1 MVIYTKVMKIKTRIL
16 LLLPVIGIIL
26 TGCSKQEDAVTIRIV
41 ETSDIHGHIFDMDC
55 FNGQERTGSLAKFS
69 TFLKRVRKENRN
81 VIYVDAGDMLQGT
94 IDDYHDQTSQ
104 FNRTSLPAEAFN
116 QLECFATVMGNHDFA
131 VGVPS
136 YDRYFR
142 GIKCPVLGAN
152 VYYEKPGDYLPP
164 YRIREIQ
171 GVRIAFLGMTTPLVN
186 YQLPKDRRELELAE
200 IIETARYWVPILKE
214 KEEADIIVGL
224 IHSGYD
230 GGRTDEG
237 LYENSVRKLL
247 AEVPGFDI
255 ILYGHDHRARNGKTV
270 DCNGDSVLL
279 LNPGPF
285 MEKAAVATV
294 TASRDAEGKPIIVTQ
309 GELVD
314 ITAEI
319 PDKRFAKKLKPW
331 YDDLCQYADSV
342 LGRISA
348 PLDAKGMLWE
358 RSTMVDFVHTVQ
370 KSFNA
375 AEVSLA
381 VTNFTSPYYPAGD
394 IRLKDMFGV
403 YEYDNIIVS
412 VMLKGSEIKA
422 ALENSASQF
431 YNTVTDG
438 NGGMLKT
445 RRNSDGVVVPMRG
458 PSSFITAAGIV
469 YEIDVTKPDG
479 DRVNIISMSDGKPFD
494 PDRMYRTTVNSKQY
508 SDTPLSRMI
517 GITNKEMRDRMVVSS
532 PADIR
537 YYMITRIALSREAD
551 KAYTVPVESNWKLVP
566 LEIVSEC
573 LAKDTV
579 GFNIMPK

>member
-1 MVIYTKVMKIKTRIL
+1 MNRRFVILCLFAAL
-16 LLLPVIGIIL
+16 LGVTLVGCKSDKGSL
-26 TGCSKQEDAVTIRIV
+26 TICIV
-41 ETSDIHGHIFDMDC
+41 ETSDVHGHIFDKDC
-55 FNGQERTGSLAKFS
+55 LTGQDREGSLAKFA
-69 TFLKRVRKENRN
+69 TFLKRERKENKN

-94 IDDYHDQTSQ
+94 IDDYQDQTAQ
-104 FNRTSLPAEAFN
+104 FQRTCLPAEAFN
-116 QLECFATVMGNHDFA
+116 LLDCFATVMGNHDFA

-142 GIKCPVLGAN
+142 SIKCPVLGAN
-152 VYYEKPGDYLPP
+152 VFYEEYGDFLPP
-164 YRIREIQ
+164 YRIREVQ
-171 GVRIAFLGMTTPLVN
+171 GIRIAFLGMTTPLVN
-186 YQLPKDRRELELAE
+186 YQLPKDRRELELAD
-200 IIETARYWVPILKE
+200 IVETAKYWVPILKE
-214 KEEADIIVGL
+214 KEEADIVIGL

-255 ILYGHDHRARNGKTV
+255 ILYGHDHRARNSKMV

-285 MEKAAVATV
+285 MEKAAVATL
-294 TASRDAEGKPIIVTQ
+294 TASWGADGNPIIMAQ

-314 ITAEI
+314 ITGEI
-319 PDKRFAKKLKPW
+319 PDKRFIKKLKPW

-342 LGRISA
+342 LGQISE
-348 PLDAKGMLWE
+348 PLDAGGMLWE

-370 KSFNA
+370 MSFNA

-403 YEYDNIIVS
+403 YEYDNIMVS

-422 ALENSASQF
+422 ALENSVSQF

-445 RRNSDGVVVPMRG
+445 RKNSEGVVLPRRG
-458 PSSFITAAGIV
+458 PSSLITAAGIV
-469 YEIDVTKPDG
+469 YEIDVTKPEG
-479 DRVNIISMSDGKPFD
+479 NRINIISMSDGKPFE
-494 PDRMYRTTVNSKQY
+494 PDKMYRTTVNSKQY

-537 YYMITRIALSREAD
+537 YYMITRISLSREAD
-551 KAYTVPVESNWKLVP
+551 MAYTVPVESHWKLVP
-566 LEIVSEC
+566 QGIVSSC

-579 GFNIMPK
+579 NFNIIQK

>member
-1 MVIYTKVMKIKTRIL
+1 MKIRTRLL

-26 TGCSKQEDAVTIRIV
+26 TGCQKQDDAVTIRIV
-41 ETSDIHGHIFDMDC
+41 QTSDIHGHIFDMDC
-55 FNGQERTGSLAKFS
+55 LTGQERTGSLAKFS
-69 TFLKRVRKENRN
+69 TFLNRERKEYKNL
-81 VIYVDAGDMLQGT
+81 IYVDAGDMLQGT

-104 FNRTSLPAEAFN
+104 FHRTSLPAEAFN
-116 QLECFATVMGNHDFA
+116 YLGCFATVMGNHDFA

-186 YQLPKDRRELELAE
+186 YQLPKDRRELDLAD
-200 IIETARYWVPILKE
+200 IIESAKYWVPVLKE
-214 KEEADIIVGL
+214 KEEADIIIGL

-230 GGRTDEG
+230 GGRTDDG
-237 LYENSVRKLL
+237 LSENAVRKLL
-247 AEVPGFDI
+247 AEVPGFSMV
-255 ILYGHDHRARNGKTV
+255 LYGHDHRARNSKTV
-270 DCNGDSVLL
+270 DCNGDSVLV

-285 MEKAAVATV
+285 MEKAAVATL
-294 TASRDAEGKPIIVTQ
+294 TISRDSDNKPVVQMQ

-314 ITAEI
+314 ITAEV
-319 PDKRFAKKLKPW
+319 PDKRFTKKLKAW
-331 YDDLCQYADSV
+331 YDDLCHYSDSV
-342 LGRISA
+342 LGQISA
-348 PLDAKGMLWE
+348 PLDATGMLWE
-358 RSTMVDFVHTVQ
+358 RSAMVDFIHTVQ
-370 KSFNA
+370 MSFNA

-403 YEYDNIIVS
+403 YEYDNIMVS

-431 YNTVTDG
+431 YSTVTDG

-445 RRNSDGVVVPMRG
+445 RKNSDGVVVPRRG
-458 PSSFITAAGIV
+458 PSSLITAAGIV

-479 DRVNIISMSDGKPFD
+479 GRVNIISMSDGKPFD

-537 YYMITRIALSREAD
+537 YYMITRIALSREAGA
-551 KAYTVPVESNWKLVP
+551 AYTVPVESHWKLVP
-566 LEIVSEC
+566 PDIVSEC

>member
-1 MVIYTKVMKIKTRIL
+1 MKAVNRLLIL
-16 LLLPVIGIIL
+16 LSVISIVL
-26 TGCSKQEDAVTIRIV
+26 TGCSRHEDAVTIRIV
-41 ETSDIHGHIFDMDC
+41 ETSDVHGHIFDMDC
-55 FNGQERTGSLAKFS
+55 TTGQERTGSLAKFS
-69 TFLKRVRKENRN
+69 TFLKRVRKENKN

-116 QLECFATVMGNHDFA
+116 LLDCFATVMGNHDFA

-152 VYYEKPGDYLPP
+152 VYFDKSGDYLPP
-164 YRIREIQ
+164 YRMREIQ
-171 GVRIAFLGMTTPLVN
+171 GLRIAFLGMTTPLVN
-186 YQLPKDRRELELAE
+186 YQLPKDRRELDLAD
-200 IIETARYWVPILKE
+200 IIETAKYWVPILKE
-214 KEEADIIVGL
+214 KEEADIIIGL

-255 ILYGHDHRARNGKTV
+255 ILYGHDHRARNSKTV

-285 MEKAAVATV
+285 MEKAAVATI
-294 TASRDAEGKPIIVTQ
+294 TASRDAEGKPIIMTQ

-314 ITAEI
+314 ITAEM
-319 PDKRFAKKLKPW
+319 PDKRFIKKLKPW
-331 YDDLCQYADSV
+331 YDDLCMYADSV
-342 LGRISA
+342 LGQISE
-348 PLDAKGMLWE
+348 PLDAGNMLWE
-358 RSTMVDFVHTVQ
+358 RSTMVDFIHTVQ
-370 KSFNA
+370 MSFNA

-381 VTNFTSPYYPAGD
+381 VTDFTTPYYPAGD

-403 YEYDNIIVS
+403 VDHDNIMVS

-422 ALENSASQF
+422 VLESSAGQF

-445 RRNSDGVVVPMRG
+445 RRSQDGTVQPRRG
-458 PSSFITAAGIV
+458 VSSLFTAAGIV
-469 YEIDVTKPDG
+469 YEIDVTKSDG
-479 DRVNIISMSDGKPFD
+479 NRINIISMSDGKPFD
-494 PDRMYRTTVNSKQY
+494 PDKMYRTTVNSKQY
-508 SDTPLSRMI
+508 SDTPLSRMA
-517 GITNKEMRDRMVVSS
+517 GITNKEMRERMVVSS

-551 KAYTVPVESNWKLVP
+551 KAYTVPVESQWKLVP
-566 LEIVSEC
+566 QDIVSGC

-579 GFNIMPK
+579 GFNIMQK

>member
-1 MVIYTKVMKIKTRIL
+1 MIL
-16 LLLPVIGIIL
+16 LSVTGIVL
-26 TGCSKQEDAVTIRIV
+26 TGCSQHENAVTVCIV
-41 ETSDIHGHIFDMDC
+41 ETSDVHGHIFDMDC
-55 FNGQERTGSLAKFS
+55 MTGQERTGSFAKFS
-69 TFLKRVRKENRN
+69 TFLKRVRKENKN

-104 FNRTSLPAEAFN
+104 FHRTSLPAEAFN
-116 QLECFATVMGNHDFA
+116 LLDCFATVMGNHDFA

-152 VYYEKPGDYLPP
+152 VYYEKSGDYLPP

-171 GVRIAFLGMTTPLVN
+171 GLRIAFLGMTTPLVN
-186 YQLPKDRRELELAE
+186 YQLPKDRRELDLAD
-200 IIETARYWVPILKE
+200 IIETAKYWVPVLKE
-214 KEEADIIVGL
+214 KEEADMIVGL
-224 IHSGYD
+224 LHSGYD
-230 GGRTDEG
+230 GGRTEEG
-237 LYENSVRKLL
+237 QSENAVRKLL

-255 ILYGHDHRARNGKTV
+255 ILYGHDHRARNSKTV

-294 TASRDAEGKPIIVTQ
+294 TACRDAEGNPIIMTQ

-314 ITAEI
+314 ITGEI
-319 PDKRFAKKLKPW
+319 PDKRFTKKLKPW
-331 YDDLCQYADSV
+331 YDDLCVYADSV
-342 LGRISA
+342 LGQISE
-348 PLDAKGMLWE
+348 PLDAGNMLWE
-358 RSTMVDFVHTVQ
+358 RSAMVDFIHTVQ
-370 KSFNA
+370 MSYNA

-381 VTNFTSPYYPAGD
+381 VTDFTVPYFPAGD

-403 YEYDNIIVS
+403 YDHDNFMVS
-412 VMLKGSEIKA
+412 AMLKGSDVKTI
-422 ALENSASQF
+422 LENSANQF

-445 RRNSDGVVVPMRG
+445 RKSQDGTVQPRRG
-458 PSSFITAAGIV
+458 ASSLVTAAGIV

-479 DRVNIISMSDGKPFD
+479 KRINIISMSDGKPFD
-494 PDRMYRTTVNSKQY
+494 PDKMYRTTMNGNQFTGTSLCRVIGL
-508 SDTPLSRMI
+508 TP
-517 GITNKEMRDRMVVSS
+517 KEMRERLVVSS

-537 YYMITRIALSREAD
+537 YYMITRIALSRDAD
-551 KAYTVPVESNWKLVP
+551 MAYRIPVVSQWKLVP
-566 LEIVSEC
+566 QDIVSGC